1 MFIGLDLSLDS
12 SGIVIIDN
20 EYKIIYKEIL
30 HVKQIDVE
38 RLYFLE
44 ENFKKILDNNV
55 DLVLACIESPAYR
68 ETGKIFQ
75 IGEWTGIVKLNL
87 FKRGL
92 PFLLAAPLQLK
103 KYVSG
108 EGKSKGKETVLL
120 DIYKNFGEEIRQ
132 DDIGDAYV
140 LARIAHDYHFKY
152 IADGNVEIKKYQ
164 EEVLGVIYKSYGKI
178 KRGHLL

>member
-1 MFIGLDLSLDS
+1 M
-12 SGIVIIDN
+12 
-20 EYKIIYKEIL
+20 
-30 HVKQIDVE
+30 
-38 RLYFLE
+38 
-44 ENFKKILDNNV
+44 
-55 DLVLACIESPAYR
+55 
-68 ETGKIFQ
+68 
-75 IGEWTGIVKLNL
+75 
-87 FKRGL
+87 
-92 PFLLAAPLQLK
+92 QLK

-152 IADGNVEIKKYQ
+152 IADGKVELKKYQ